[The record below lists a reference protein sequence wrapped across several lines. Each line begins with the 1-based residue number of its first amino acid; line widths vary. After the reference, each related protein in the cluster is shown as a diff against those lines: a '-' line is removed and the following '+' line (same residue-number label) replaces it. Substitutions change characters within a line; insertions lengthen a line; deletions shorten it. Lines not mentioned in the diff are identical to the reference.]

1 MYSKKEKGMKG
12 TATTKTNQGK
22 KLALDGCHRCGGFM
36 ISEFSADTGTREW
49 HCVTCGERVDQ
60 VILAHRQRREEPQE
74 DEQAFA
80 GSGRSRLN

>member
-1 MYSKKEKGMKG
+1 MKG

-22 KLALDGCHRCGGFM
+22 KPALDGCHRCGGFM

-60 VILAHRQRREEPQE
+60 VILAHRQRREEAQE
-74 DEQAFA
+74 AEEAFA